1 MTVVGTAFFF
11 LYVACAVTIVSFLA
25 GILTRDKRRDRK
37 NGVAGVSSLET
48 LPWGGWT
55 AAKGWPPMTCWS
67 GCRDFHRDDWGAF
80 YQARTCWQGCADLH
94 RDDWWKAFVDRADGT
109 TQEPEVVPLSAA
121 GRRPGRRLWAGRLVL
136 LNRTAGRDR
145 AAI

>member
-11 LYVACAVTIVSFLA
+11 LYVACAVTILSLLA
-25 GILTRDKRRDRK
+25 AILTRDKRRDRK

-55 AAKGWPPMTCWS
+55 PSTGWPPMTCWS
-67 GCRDFHRDDWGAF
+67 GCRDFHRDDWGAV
-80 YQARTCWQGCADLH
+80 YLARTCWHGCADLH
-94 RDDWWKAFVDRADGT
+94 REDWWKSCVDGVDGT
-109 TQEPEVVPLSAA
+109 AKEPDVVPLSA
-121 GRRPGRRLWAGRLVL
+121 GKQRPGRRLWAGRPVL
-136 LNRTAGRDR
+136 LNRTVGRDR